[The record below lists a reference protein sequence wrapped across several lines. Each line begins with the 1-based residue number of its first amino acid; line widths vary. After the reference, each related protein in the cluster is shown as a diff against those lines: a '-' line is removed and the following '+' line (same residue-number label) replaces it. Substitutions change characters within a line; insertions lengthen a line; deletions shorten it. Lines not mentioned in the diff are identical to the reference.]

1 MFQKIFNTITNNKK
15 KNNVYENNPNYVD
28 VYSPVKGKYIELI
41 QVEDKTFSSGILGKG
56 FAVEPVEYSIFSPIN
71 GKVTMLFPTLHAIGI
86 THENGLELLIHV
98 GIDTVNL
105 NGKHF
110 KAYVSE
116 GDIVKKGDL
125 LLRFDGD
132 KILDLGFKLTTPVII
147 TNSNDY
153 EVEFTN
159 SVIDVSNESLII
171 RAEKSEV

>member
-56 FAVEPVEYSIFSPIN
+56 FAVEPEEYSIFSPIS
-71 GKVTMLFPTLHAIGI
+71 GKITMLFPTLHAIGI

-105 NGKHF
+105 NGKYF
-110 KAYVSE
+110 KSYVSE
-116 GDIVKKGDL
+116 GVKVKKGDL
-125 LLRFDGD
+125 LLKFDGE
-132 KILDLGFKLTTPVII
+132 KILELGYKLTTPVII
-147 TNSNDY
+147 TNSKEFY
-153 EVEFTN
+153 VEIIN
-159 SVIDVSNESLII
+159 NMINVSNESLII
-171 RAEKSEV
+171 KTNKSDN